1 MSELGY
7 KIGECMPEGV
17 EIAKAKENLDV
28 CIRCRFSQILLSTVK
43 MKIAKNQRLRYVK
56 QSSNFENIPRTTPKI
71 STE

>member
-56 QSSNFENIPRTTPKI
+56 Q
-71 STE
+71 